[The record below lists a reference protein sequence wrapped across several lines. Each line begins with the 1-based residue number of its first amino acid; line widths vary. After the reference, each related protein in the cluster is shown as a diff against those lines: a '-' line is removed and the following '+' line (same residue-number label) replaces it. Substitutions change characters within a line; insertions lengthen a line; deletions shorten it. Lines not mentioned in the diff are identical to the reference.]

1 MAGVNERAN
10 KETFLINPLQ
20 QLKQLELNLG
30 LPDTFVSRDTSSEE
44 FIALRLSES
53 PTGQIRLME
62 SILERNNMRR
72 AVKRVI
78 KNKGAPGVDGMTVR
92 KIEKYLEYHRG
103 KIEQA
108 LLEGN
113 FKPMPVRRKEIN
125 KPGGG
130 VRLLGIPTVLDRVIQ
145 QAIAQVLTA
154 IWDHTFSETSYG
166 FRPNRSQHDAMRH
179 YREYVRQGY
188 RYVVDIDLSKFFDRV
203 NHDRLMARLATRIN
217 DKRVL
222 KLIRSFLTAGVMIGG
237 LEQATQEG
245 TPQGG
250 PLSPLLSNIVLDELD
265 KELEKRGL
273 RFVRYA
279 DDCVIFVRSK
289 TAANR
294 VMKSIS
300 RFIVKK
306 LRLKVN
312 RDKSAVRR
320 PWESKYLGL
329 CVTNSRKKPKIRI
342 HWKTI
347 KRFKERVREIT
358 ARRRGR
364 SLKQV
369 IGELKV
375 FMNGWWNYYG
385 ITESFN
391 RLRPLG
397 HWVRRRLRALVWK
410 HWKNRRT
417 RVGELLKRGVHRNFA
432 VTTGCA
438 RKGPWRM
445 SKVKW
450 VQIALPDAYF
460 KSLGLVFPWI

>member
-1 MAGVNERAN
+1 M
-10 KETFLINPLQ
+10 NPLQ
-20 QLKQLELNLG
+20 QLKQLELNLDF
-30 LPDTFVSRDTSSEE
+30 PSTIVPRDTSSEE
-44 FIALRLSES
+44 FIASRLSES

-62 SILERNNMRR
+62 NILERNNMRR
-72 AVKRVI
+72 AVRRVI

-92 KIEKYLEYHRG
+92 KIKRYLKRHRS

-113 FKPMPVRRKEIN
+113 FKPMPVRQKEIG

-145 QAIAQVLTA
+145 QAVTQVLTA

-166 FRPNRSQHDAMRH
+166 FRPKRSQHDAMRQ
-179 YREYVRQGY
+179 YREYVRQGL
-188 RYVVDIDLSKFFDRV
+188 RYVIDIDLSKFFDRV
-203 NHDRLMARLATRIN
+203 NHDRLMARLATRIK

-237 LEQATQEG
+237 LEHPTEEG

-289 TAANR
+289 RAANR
-294 VMKSIS
+294 VMQSIS
-300 RFIVKK
+300 RFIAKK
-306 LRLKVN
+306 LRLKIN
-312 RDKSAVRR
+312 RDKSAIRR
-320 PWESKYLGL
+320 PWESKYLGF
-329 CVTNSRKKPKIRI
+329 CVTNSRKNPLIRI

-347 KRFKERVREIT
+347 KRFRERVREIT

-391 RLRPLG
+391 RLRPLD
-397 HWVRRRLRALVWK
+397 HWIRRRLRALVWK
-410 HWKNRRT
+410 QWKNRRT
-417 RVGELLKRGVHRNFA
+417 RVGQLLKRGVVRDVA

-445 SKVKW
+445 SKITW
-450 VQIALPDAYF
+450 VQYALPDAYF

>member
-1 MAGVNERAN
+1 MNSLR
-10 KETFLINPLQ
+10 Q
-20 QLKQLELNLG
+20 WKQLELYSQY
-30 LPDTFVSRDTSSEE
+30 PRQMASRDTSSEE
-44 FIALRLSES
+44 FIASRLSES

-62 SILERNNMRR
+62 SILERNNMNR

-92 KIEKYLEYHRG
+92 KIKRYLKRHWT
-103 KIEQA
+103 KIRKA
-108 LLEGN
+108 LLNGAYL
-113 FKPMPVRRKEIN
+113 PMPVRQKEIP

-145 QAIAQVLTA
+145 QAVTQVLTR
-154 IWDHTFSETSYG
+154 IWDHTFSEMSFG
-166 FRPNRSQHDAMRH
+166 FRPKRSQHDAIRQ
-179 YREYVRQGY
+179 YREHVRSGL

-203 NHDRLMARLATRIN
+203 NHDRLMSTLATRIK

-222 KLIRSFLTAGVMIGG
+222 KLIRSFLTSGVMIGG
-237 LEQATQEG
+237 LEQPTEEG

-273 RFVRYA
+273 CFVRYA

-289 TAANR
+289 RAGNR
-294 VMKSIS
+294 VMESIG
-300 RFIVKK
+300 RFIEKK

-312 RDKSAVRR
+312 REKSAVGR
-320 PWESKYLGL
+320 PWSSKYLGFCL
-329 CVTNSRKKPKIRI
+329 TNSSKNPKIRI

-347 KRFKERVREIT
+347 KRFRERVREIT

-364 SLKQV
+364 SISQV
-369 IGELKV
+369 IYELKEY
-375 FMNGWWNYYG
+375 MYGWWNYYG

-391 RLRPLG
+391 RLRPLS
-397 HWVRRRLRALVWK
+397 HWVRRRLRAVIWK

-417 RVGELLKRGVHRNFA
+417 RVRELLKRGVSKAFA
-432 VTTGCA
+432 VTTGCS

-450 VQIALPDAYF
+450 VNIALPDAYF
-460 KSLGLVFPWI
+460 KSLGLSFPWT